1 MRTTKERHSI
11 TMSPLAWTILNKLK
25 AIQKK
30 SISSILEESLMNM
43 IKEEGYNATYF
54 KIMASASACND
65 EESKELT
72 KILDSLREEDLEI
85 AEEYELEDKDK

>member
-11 TMSPLAWTILNKLK
+11 TMSPLAWAILNKLK

-30 SISSILEESLMNM
+30 SISSILEESLMRM
-43 IKEEGYNATYF
+43 IREEGYNTTYF
-54 KIMASASACND
+54 KIMASASECND
-65 EESKELT
+65 EENKELT
-72 KILDSLREEDLEI
+72 KMLDSLKEEDLEI

>member
-1 MRTTKERHSI
+1 MNATKERHSI

-30 SISSILEESLMNM
+30 SISSILEESLMRM

-54 KIMASASACND
+54 KIMASASVCND
-65 EESKELT
+65 EENKELT
-72 KILDSLREEDLEI
+72 KILDSLREKDLEI
-85 AEEYELEDKDK
+85 AEEYELANKDK